1 MRQAPA
7 NELKLW
13 TDCMD
18 KWGEEQAAR
27 EKAEV
32 GHHSIMS
39 HAMYRQLTNRE
50 TS

>member
-7 NELKLW
+7 NELRLW

-18 KWGEEQAAR
+18 KWGEEQGAR

-32 GHHSIMS
+32 SLYFG
-39 HAMYRQLTNRE
+39 R
-50 TS
+50 